1 MTPKPSELCIP
12 HSCGLGSGGVVIIG
26 GLGSLGGIGGGGG
39 LTHFFLQ
46 HTSISFLH
54 VVFLLSI
61 RMVTGLEPK
70 VSSIRPCSSSET

>member
-1 MTPKPSELCIP
+1 MTPKPFELCIP
-12 HSCGLGSGGVVIIG
+12 HSCGFGGGGAVIIG
-26 GLGSLGGIGGGGG
+26 GFGSLGDIGVGGG